1 MQCSDLK
8 KKLFWRAKK
17 KDQQLIPPTPI
28 DRFDKKGKRIRPTPG
43 YYWKWTRENADKLVK
58 AHQDSKDIPKS
69 AWNRGTMQFS
79 KEGKALL
86 PKYNGFLS
94 DTRSLAQ

>member
-8 KKLFWRAKK
+8 KKLFWAKGIKAELKPMK
-17 KDQQLIPPTPI
+17 KSDS
-28 DRFDKKGKRIRPTPG
+28 G

-86 PKYNGFLS
+86 PKYNDFLS
-94 DTRSLAQ
+94 DTRSLVQ

>member
-1 MQCSDLK
+1 MQCSDHK
-8 KKLFWRAKK
+8 RKLFWRAKK

-28 DRFDKKGKRIRPTPG
+28 PG
-43 YYWKWTRENADKLVK
+43 YYWKWTSENADKLVK
-58 AHQDSKDIPKS
+58 APQDSKDIPKS

-86 PKYNGFLS
+86 PKYNDFLS
-94 DTRSLAQ
+94 DTRSLVQ